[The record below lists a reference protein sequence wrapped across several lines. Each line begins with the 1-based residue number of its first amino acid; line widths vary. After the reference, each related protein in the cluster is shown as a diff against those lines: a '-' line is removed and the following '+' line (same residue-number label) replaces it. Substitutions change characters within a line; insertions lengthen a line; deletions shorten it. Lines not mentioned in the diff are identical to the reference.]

1 MAKRATTAHIA
12 GIELDRNADTPLHEQ
27 IDRAFR
33 RAILEGRLAGGS
45 RIPSS
50 RALAEQLG
58 VSRLTVVSAF
68 EQLAAEGYL
77 ESRVGSGTRVTRAL
91 PADHFKD
98 QRPGGRNPAVEG
110 QLRPV
115 RLSRRGAAITAF
127 TPRREAQ
134 QGVPRPFRLGAPAL
148 DAFPYVE
155 WIRIS
160 TACRRRIGREALGY
174 GEPAGYRPLRE
185 AIAGYL
191 GPARGVRCTAEN
203 VVILSGAQQGF
214 GVALRLLADPGDS
227 VWVEDPGYA
236 GARGA
241 AVAAGVR
248 PTPVPVDEEGL
259 TLNWKTKSPAPRLAF
274 VTPSHQFP
282 LGVTMSLTRR
292 LALLDWAGQS
302 GVMIVE
308 DDYGSEY
315 RYTGRPLAA
324 LQGLDTQD
332 RVIYVGTFSKVLFP
346 ALRLAYAVLPARLV
360 EAFAAVKGMLDGHA
374 TLLEQA
380 TVAEFLAAGS
390 FTRHI
395 ARMRAVYRE
404 RQDALLEAAGR
415 RLKGLLEVQPTA
427 TGMHLV
433 AWLPPNRDDRAVARA
448 AARAGIEVAPLSSFR
463 VQASGPPG
471 LILGFAAS
479 SPSAIDT
486 ATAALVTVLNENGN
500 HRRGHPSRESQRA
513 AGPRARGRPSGHF
526 ARRLD

>member
-1 MAKRATTAHIA
+1 MAKRATIAHIA
-12 GIELDRNADTPLHEQ
+12 GIELDRDADTPLHQQ

-50 RALAEQLG
+50 RALAEQLD

-68 EQLAAEGYL
+68 EQLTAEGYL
-77 ESRVGSGTRVTRAL
+77 ESRVGSGTTVTRAL
-91 PADHFKD
+91 PADRFKD
-98 QRPGGRNPAVEG
+98 QRSGGRKPAIER
-110 QLRPV
+110 RPI
-115 RLSRRGAAITAF
+115 RLSRRGTAIAAF

-134 QGVPRPFRLGAPAL
+134 QGVARPFRLGAPAL
-148 DAFPYVE
+148 DVFPYAE

-160 TACRRRIGREALGY
+160 TACRKRIGREFLGY

-185 AIAGYL
+185 AIAAYL

-214 GVALRLLADPGDS
+214 GVALRILTDPGDS

-248 PTPVPVDEEGL
+248 PLPIPVDGEGL
-259 TLNWKTKSPAPRLAF
+259 TLNKRTASSPPRLAF

-282 LGVTMSLTRR
+282 LGMTMSLARR
-292 LALLDWAGQS
+292 LALLEWAGQS
-302 GVMIVE
+302 DAMIVE

-346 ALRLAYAVLPARLV
+346 ALRLAYAVLPVHLAG
-360 EAFAAVKGMLDGHA
+360 AFAAVKGILDGHA

-380 TVAEFLAAGS
+380 TVAEFVAAGH

-395 ARMRAVYRE
+395 ARMRSLYRE
-404 RQDALLEAAGR
+404 RQEALLDAARR
-415 RLKGLLEVQPTA
+415 RLEGLLDVQPTA

-433 AWLPPNRDDRAVARA
+433 AWLPPHSDDCAIARA
-448 AARAGIEVAPLSSFR
+448 AATVGIEMAPLSSFR
-463 VQASGPPG
+463 VQVSGPPG
-471 LILGFAAS
+471 LILGFASS
-479 SPSAIDT
+479 SPPAIET
-486 ATAALVTVLNENGN
+486 ATAALAALLDEKARTVPT
-500 HRRGHPSRESQRA
+500 RSRPASLRRA
-513 AGPRARGRPSGHF
+513 AASPTR
-526 ARRLD
+526 

>member
-1 MAKRATTAHIA
+1 MAKRATTSHIA
-12 GIELDRNADTPLHEQ
+12 GIELDRDADTPLHIQ
-27 IDRAFR
+27 IDRGFR

-50 RALAEQLG
+50 RVLAEQLG
-58 VSRLTVVSAF
+58 VSRLTVVTAF
-68 EQLAAEGYL
+68 EQLTAEGYL

-91 PADHFKD
+91 PADRFEDKH
-98 QRPGGRNPAVEG
+98 PGGRKPAVDG

-115 RLSRRGAAITAF
+115 RLSRRGTAIAAF

-134 QGVPRPFRLGAPAL
+134 HGVARPFRLGAPAL
-148 DAFPYVE
+148 DVFPYAE

-160 TACRRRIGREALGY
+160 TACRRRIGRELLGY
-174 GEPAGYRPLRE
+174 GEPVGYRPLRE
-185 AIAGYL
+185 AIATYL

-214 GVALRLLADPGDS
+214 GVALRLLTDPGDS

-248 PTPVPVDEEGL
+248 PLPIPVDGEGL
-259 TLNWKTKSPAPRLAF
+259 TLNRKTQSPAPRLAF

-282 LGVTMSLTRR
+282 LGMTMSLARR
-292 LALLDWAGQS
+292 LALLEWACQS
-302 GVMIVE
+302 SAMIVE

-360 EAFAAVKGMLDGHA
+360 DAFAAVKGMLDGHA

-380 TVAEFLAAGS
+380 TVAEFLAAGY
-390 FTRHI
+390 FARHI
-395 ARMRAVYRE
+395 ARMRALYRE

-415 RLKGLLEVQPTA
+415 RLKGLLDVRPTA

-433 AWLPPNRDDRAVARA
+433 AWLPLHRDDRAVARA
-448 AARAGIEVAPLSSFR
+448 AAQAEIEVAPLSGFR

-471 LILGFAAS
+471 LILGFAS
-479 SPSAIDT
+479 SPPSAIDT
-486 ATAALVTVLNENGN
+486 ATTALAALLDENGN
-500 HRRGHPSRESQRA
+500 QRRARSRQASPRRA
-513 AGPRARGRPSGHF
+513 AGSPAR
-526 ARRLD
+526 

>member
-12 GIELDRNADTPLHEQ
+12 GIELDRDADTPLHEQ

-33 RAILEGRLAGGS
+33 RAILEGRLAGGG

-68 EQLAAEGYL
+68 EQLVAEGYL

-98 QRPGGRNPAVEG
+98 QRPGGRNPDVEG
-110 QLRPV
+110 QTRPV
-115 RLSRRGAAITAF
+115 RLSRRATAITAF

-148 DAFPYVE
+148 DAFPYAE
-155 WIRIS
+155 WIRLS
-160 TACRRRIGREALGY
+160 TACRRRIGRNALGY

-185 AIAGYL
+185 AIAAYL
-191 GPARGVRCTAEN
+191 GPARGMRCTAEN

-214 GVALRLLADPGDS
+214 GVALRLLTDPGDS

-259 TLNWKTKSPAPRLAF
+259 TLNRKSESPTPRLAF

-282 LGVTMSLTRR
+282 LGVTMSLARR
-292 LALLDWAGQS
+292 LALLDWAAQS
-302 GVMIVE
+302 GAMIIE

-346 ALRLAYAVLPARLV
+346 ALRLAYAVLPSRLV

-380 TVAEFLAAGS
+380 TVAEFITAGY

-395 ARMRAVYRE
+395 ARMRALYRE
-404 RQDALLEAAGR
+404 RQEALLEATRR
-415 RLKGLLEVQPTA
+415 RLGGWLDVRPTA

-433 AWLPPNRDDRAVARA
+433 AWLPPGHDDCAVARA
-448 AARAGIEVAPLSSFR
+448 AAQAGIEVAPLSSFR
-463 VQASGPPG
+463 VQAAGSPG
-471 LILGFAAS
+471 LILGFASS

-486 ATAALVTVLNENGN
+486 ATAALAALLDQDGSQ
-500 HRRGHPSRESQRA
+500 RRARSGRASPRRA
-513 AGPRARGRPSGHF
+513 AGSPAP
-526 ARRLD
+526 